1 MNWNAY
7 WRLHMPEIEQLL
19 DGVTEEVLEGM
30 FFSAVMGETTGE
42 VEGSCLSARVSFSG
56 SRNGSLAVSAPN
68 ATAASLAG
76 SFLGTEDGSAPE
88 DQINAALGEL
98 ANILCGAVLG
108 RSEPAGR
115 FAIST
120 PQVSIVEHFD
130 LATEGMQIR
139 RSFELMDGNL
149 AIGLTIV

>member
-1 MNWNAY
+1 
-7 WRLHMPEIEQLL
+7 MPELDQLL
-19 DGVTEEVLEGM
+19 DGITEEVLEGM
-30 FFSAVMGETTGE
+30 FFSAVMGETAGE
-42 VEGSCLSARVSFSG
+42 IAGPCLFARVSFSG
-56 SRNGSLAVSAPN
+56 SRNGSLAVAAPN

-88 DQINAALGEL
+88 DQVNAALGEL

-120 PQVSIVEHFD
+120 PEVSTIEHFD
-130 LATEGMQIR
+130 LATEGMQFQ
-139 RSFELMDGNL
+139 RSFELLDGNL

>member
-1 MNWNAY
+1 
-7 WRLHMPEIEQLL
+7 MPEIEQLI

-30 FFSAVMGETTGE
+30 FFSAVMGPTAGE
-42 VEGSCLSARVSFSG
+42 VVGPCLSARVSFSG
-56 SRNGSLAVSAPN
+56 SRIGSLAISAPN

-108 RSEPAGR
+108 RSEPSGR

-120 PQVSIVEHFD
+120 PELSTLEHFD
-130 LATEGMQIR
+130 LATEGMQFQ
-139 RSFELMDGNL
+139 RSFELLDGNL
-149 AIGLTIV
+149 AIGMTMV